1 MSKFSV
7 DKCSTEELERIDE
20 DLKAITAVCAVC
32 DSEGTTEECDG
43 CILSRVT
50 DEAWE
55 AHKALEDRV
64 GSWMD
69 DDDVDA
75 EDVADYYG
83 EEENGEGMDR
93 KEILEAA
100 KRCVCGDRE
109 QDYGKPERNFELIGE
124 MWTTYLKA
132 KCVSP
137 EADVCINGEDVATLM
152 CLFKIARIATGRG
165 KADSFIDLAGYAACA
180 GELATGGGAE

>member
-32 DSEGTTEECDG
+32 NSEGTTEECDG
-43 CILSRVT
+43 CIISRVT
-50 DEAWE
+50 AEAWE

-100 KRCVCGDRE
+100 MRCVCDDRE
-109 QDYGKPERNFELIGE
+109 QDYGTPERNFELI
-124 MWTTYLKA
+124 
-132 KCVSP
+132 
-137 EADVCINGEDVATLM
+137 GEDVATLM

-165 KADSFIDLAGYAACA
+165 KADSFIDLAGDAACA

>member
-7 DKCSTEELERIDE
+7 DKCSTEELERTDE

-32 DSEGTTEECDG
+32 NSEGTTEECDG
-43 CILSRVT
+43 CIISRVT
-50 DEAWE
+50 AEAWE

-83 EEENGEGMDR
+83 EEENGE
-93 KEILEAA
+93 
-100 KRCVCGDRE
+100 
-109 QDYGKPERNFELIGE
+109 
-124 MWTTYLKA
+124 
-132 KCVSP
+132 
-137 EADVCINGEDVATLM
+137 DVATLM

-165 KADSFIDLAGYAACA
+165 KADSFIDLAGDAACA

>member
-55 AHKALEDRV
+55 AHKALGDRV

-93 KEILEAA
+93 K
-100 KRCVCGDRE
+100 
-109 QDYGKPERNFELIGE
+109 
-124 MWTTYLKA
+124 
-132 KCVSP
+132 
-137 EADVCINGEDVATLM
+137 
-152 CLFKIARIATGRG
+152 
-165 KADSFIDLAGYAACA
+165 
-180 GELATGGGAE
+180 